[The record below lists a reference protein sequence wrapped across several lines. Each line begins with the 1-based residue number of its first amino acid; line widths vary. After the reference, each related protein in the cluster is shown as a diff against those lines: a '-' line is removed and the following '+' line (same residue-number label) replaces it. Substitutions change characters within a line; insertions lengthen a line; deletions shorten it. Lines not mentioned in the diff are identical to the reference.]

1 MNFTQIRNK
10 VKNTAN
16 RSKHAYFTIC
26 HSHLLD
32 LCLVKSN
39 FRLNILLEIQ
49 NRAGTFQTKE
59 DVGNITDM
67 GTRERKNSHP
77 GPAVKKQ
84 ASTEASSS
92 QNTKRQGFYKAQG
105 EHLLTILKLCQ
116 VLSQHPFL
124 PLPFGRHQIHVLF
137 VHSKKV
143 KQDFHLHN
151 NC

>member
-1 MNFTQIRNK
+1 MLILQFVVLIYQT
-10 VKNTAN
+10 
-16 RSKHAYFTIC
+16 
-26 HSHLLD
+26 
-32 LCLVKSN
+32 CLVKSS
-39 FRLNILLEIQ
+39 FRHDILLEIQ
-49 NRAGTFQTKE
+49 NRARTFQTKE
-59 DVGNITDM
+59 DVRNITDM
-67 GTRERKNSHP
+67 GTRERKKLNP

-84 ASTEASSS
+84 ASTEARSS
-92 QNTKRQGFYKAQG
+92 QNAKWQGFYKAQG

-143 KQDFHLHN
+143 KQDFHLQN